1 MRSAMGKDFVRE
13 ISHTRSRF
21 LSILVLVALSVA
33 FLSGLRSTAPD
44 TASGSL
50 SRTGSPARRRFAW
63 SAARR
68 SS

>member
-33 FLSGLRSTAPD
+33 FCPACDPRH
-44 TASGSL
+44 
-50 SRTGSPARRRFAW
+50 RT
-63 SAARR
+63 
-68 SS
+68 